1 MRVDPGCRRGAIF
14 YAWRYRL
21 RDSVLLEPGEHAR
34 PRVLRIGG
42 VVARPVIGIEA
53 MLSVRIDL
61 ALAGLAGRLARRLPL
76 LDQFRRDAFV
86 LAAIGGQYPAF
97 QIGNDIGRVLWSELV
112 RLFVDAVP

>member
-53 MLSVRIDL
+53 VQSVGIDR
-61 ALAGLAGRLARRLPL
+61 ALAGLAGRPARRLPI
-76 LDQFRRDAFV
+76 LDQFRQDAFDF
-86 LAAIGGQYPAF
+86 AATEGQYLAVS
-97 QIGNDIGRVLWSELV
+97 IG
-112 RLFVDAVP
+112 